1 MRTGAEQGR
10 GSIHADETSICTI
23 RIRSEH
29 WAKVEINR
37 EECPK
42 NRVDAG
48 DFAAA
53 RSRLHTFRITR
64 LCMSCTRLKNKKLEE
79 QEFR

>member
-10 GSIHADETSICTI
+10 SSIHADETSICTI
-23 RIRSEH
+23 RVPSEH
-29 WAKVEINR
+29 WAKVEINH

-42 NRVDAG
+42 TRMDAG
-48 DFAAA
+48 DF
-53 RSRLHTFRITR
+53 RGVCSRLHTFRITR